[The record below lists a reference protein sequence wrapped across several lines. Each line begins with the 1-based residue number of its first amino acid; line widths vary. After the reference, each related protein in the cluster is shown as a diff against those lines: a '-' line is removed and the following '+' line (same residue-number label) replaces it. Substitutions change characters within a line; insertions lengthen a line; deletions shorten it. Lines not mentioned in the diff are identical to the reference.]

1 MLEAM
6 KMQNSLL
13 STKTSKV
20 LLAFFVIN
28 LLFLYKPLA
37 LVRVRRLPSRTT
49 IACACEL
56 GPDGVRAR
64 SSIYNLRVQ

>member
-20 LLAFFVIN
+20 SACSLFILLLLLLLPFFSMSMLGIN
-28 LLFLYKPLA
+28 LKLEKSLYFKN
-37 LVRVRRLPSRTT
+37 
-49 IACACEL
+49 
-56 GPDGVRAR
+56 
-64 SSIYNLRVQ
+64 IYISLLDL

>member
-20 LLAFFVIN
+20 SACSLFILLLLLPFFS
-28 LLFLYKPLA
+28 LLGIYYRLILEIALFYKYLNIA
-37 LVRVRRLPSRTT
+37 VRF
-49 IACACEL
+49 IDYFC
-56 GPDGVRAR
+56 
-64 SSIYNLRVQ
+64 